1 MLTGGDVAGMA
12 ASLTAGEFTAGVAMA
27 LGVGGAISGNAGKCS
42 LLMLGAADCSEAGRC
57 ADAGGGGD
65 VLGIGL
71 LAALAV
77 DAVVKAGVGEG

>member
-12 ASLTAGEFTAGVAMA
+12 AGEFTAGVAMA

-42 LLMLGAADCSEAGRC
+42 LLMLGAADCSADGRC

-65 VLGIGL
+65 ALGIGL